1 MTVSHW
7 MTAGEIVFTVN
18 DYPLLCRSG
27 VVKTPIRKCGNCSI
41 PRHILFMNRLLLL
54 ICVCAIGASGCNRRS
69 RLNSDLSSKSPE
81 KSQSGSN
88 ATLDASNLLTGSDIQ
103 SVLHEAL
110 TDKVGSSHSESGF
123 DIAQCYFT
131 VSVPSKSVV
140 VTVTSRGK
148 SSEGKDPR
156 DFWFEKFHPDKSR
169 SNEKEEGE
177 EEARDSVPPS
187 KVEGVGEEAFWVR
200 TGSLG
205 ALYAL
210 QRDKFIR
217 VAIGGADDEPTRK
230 EKSATLAR
238 LALKAL

>member
-1 MTVSHW
+1 MTVSYW
-7 MTAGEIVFTVN
+7 GTAGEIVLTVN
-18 DYPLLCRSG
+18 DYPLSCRSG
-27 VVKTPIRKCGNCSI
+27 VEKSPVRKCGNCSI
-41 PRHILFMNRLLLL
+41 PRHILFMNRLLVL

-69 RLNSDLSSKSPE
+69 HLDSDLSSKSP
-81 KSQSGSN
+81 SGKN
-88 ATLDASNLLTGSDIQ
+88 ATLDASNLLTASDIQ
-103 SVLHEAL
+103 SVLHLTL

-140 VTVTSRGK
+140 VTVTSRGQ
-148 SSEGKDPR
+148 SDEGKDPR
-156 DFWFEKFHPDKSR
+156 TFWFEKFHPDKSK

-177 EEARDSVPPS
+177 EEGRDSVPPT
-187 KVEGVGEEAFWVR
+187 KLEGVGEEAFWVR

>member
-1 MTVSHW
+1 MPQWV
-7 MTAGEIVFTVN
+7 E
-18 DYPLLCRSG
+18 
-27 VVKTPIRKCGNCSI
+27 KTPVRKCGNCSI
-41 PRHILFMNRLLLL
+41 PRHILFMNRLLVL

-69 RLNSDLSSKSPE
+69 RLDSDLS
-81 KSQSGSN
+81 QSRNN
-88 ATLDASNLLTGSDIQ
+88 ATLDASNLLTSSDIQ
-103 SVLHEAL
+103 SVLHETL

-238 LALKAL
+238 LALKGL